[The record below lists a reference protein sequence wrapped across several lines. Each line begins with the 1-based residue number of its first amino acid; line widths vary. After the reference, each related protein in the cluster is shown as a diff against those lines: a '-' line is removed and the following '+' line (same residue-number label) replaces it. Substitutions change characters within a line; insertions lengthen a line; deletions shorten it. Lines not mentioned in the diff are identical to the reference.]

1 MSDCA
6 ASLSSSWYLRA
17 CRMRS
22 WARRP
27 LAFHE
32 VMRNNPW
39 YGICTVFVVHPV
51 GCHGG
56 GGGGFV
62 CVSGML
68 CGGVDGGM
76 GCLSRWYV

>member
-1 MSDCA
+1 
-6 ASLSSSWYLRA
+6 
-17 CRMRS
+17 
-22 WARRP
+22 
-27 LAFHE
+27 
-32 VMRNNPW
+32 MRNNPW

-68 CGGVDGGM
+68 CGGVDGGY
-76 GCLSRWYV
+76 GVFVAVVCVSVSGIGGVVGVVV